1 MKMKIVADSSANLL
15 SLPDIDFG
23 LVPLHI
29 IVGENDYIDDDKID
43 LTAMQENL
51 SSYKGKTSTSS
62 PSPHEWEN
70 AFGDADVV
78 FCITITSS
86 LSGTYNSAVIA
97 KDIYEHNH
105 TGRKVYVLDSL
116 STGPEIALFI
126 EKIAELIK
134 AGFAPDDI
142 YKTLLEYK
150 DKTHLYFSLASL
162 NNFAKNGRISPV
174 IAAGIGLLG
183 VRVVGKASDEGTL
196 LPLDKCRGEKRAL
209 KKLIDHLK
217 ECGYTDGKII
227 IAHNNNEA
235 GALELKKLI
244 ENTFGIFNGT
254 IQKTRALCSYY
265 AEPGSLL
272 IGFEASLCNHKPYKD

>member
-15 SLPDIDFG
+15 ALPDIDFG
-23 LVPLHI
+23 IVPLHV
-29 IVGENDYIDDDKID
+29 IVGENDYVDDDKID
-43 LTAMQENL
+43 LTAMQEDL

-78 FCITITSS
+78 FCITITST
-86 LSGTYNSAVIA
+86 LSSAVIA
-97 KDIYEHNH
+97 KDIYEQNH
-105 TGRKVYVLDSL
+105 AGRKVYVLDSL

-142 YKTLLEYK
+142 YKALLEYK

-209 KKLIDHLK
+209 KKLI
-217 ECGYTDGKII
+217 
-227 IAHNNNEA
+227 
-235 GALELKKLI
+235 
-244 ENTFGIFNGT
+244 ENTFGIFNGK

-272 IGFEASLCNHKPYKD
+272 IGFEA

>member
-15 SLPDIDFG
+15 ALPDIDFG
-23 LVPLHI
+23 VVPLHI

-78 FCITITSS
+78 FCITVTSS

-97 KDIYEHNH
+97 KDIYEQNH
-105 TGRKVYVLDSL
+105 AGRKVYVLDSL

-162 NNFAKNGRISPV
+162 NNFAKKK
-174 IAAGIGLLG
+174 L
-183 VRVVGKASDEGTL
+183 
-196 LPLDKCRGEKRAL
+196 LDKDSLPVYICKAIVSPCSSSTKERMKYLNTLHDKNIINDAAFNSVVT
-209 KKLIDHLK
+209 KLMGPAAK
-217 ECGYTDGKII
+217 
-227 IAHNNNEA
+227 
-235 GALELKKLI
+235 
-244 ENTFGIFNGT
+244 
-254 IQKTRALCSYY
+254 
-265 AEPGSLL
+265 
-272 IGFEASLCNHKPYKD
+272 

>member
-23 LVPLHI
+23 VVPLHI

-78 FCITITSS
+78 FCITVTSS

-105 TGRKVYVLDSL
+105 TGRNCM
-116 STGPEIALFI
+116 T
-126 EKIAELIK
+126 AER
-134 AGFAPDDI
+134 I
-142 YKTLLEYK
+142 YC
-150 DKTHLYFSLASL
+150 
-162 NNFAKNGRISPV
+162 SP
-174 IAAGIGLLG
+174 
-183 VRVVGKASDEGTL
+183 
-196 LPLDKCRGEKRAL
+196 P
-209 KKLIDHLK
+209 
-217 ECGYTDGKII
+217 
-227 IAHNNNEA
+227 
-235 GALELKKLI
+235 
-244 ENTFGIFNGT
+244 T
-254 IQKTRALCSYY
+254 I
-265 AEPGSLL
+265 
-272 IGFEASLCNHKPYKD
+272 

>member
-15 SLPDIDFG
+15 ALPDIDFG
-23 LVPLHI
+23 IVPLHV
-29 IVGENDYIDDDKID
+29 IVGENDYVDDDKID
-43 LTAMQENL
+43 LTAMQKDL

-70 AFGDADVV
+70 AFGDAEVV
-78 FCITITSS
+78 FCITITST

-97 KDIYEHNH
+97 KDIYEQNH
-105 TGRKVYVLDSL
+105 AGRKVYVLDSL

-134 AGFAPDDI
+134 VGFAPDDI

-183 VRVVGKASDEGTL
+183 VRVVGKASEEGTL

-217 ECGYTDGKII
+217 ECGYTDGKIF
-227 IAHNNNEA
+227 IAHN
-235 GALELKKLI
+235 KLI
-244 ENTFGIFNGT
+244 ENTFGIFNGK

-272 IGFEASLCNHKPYKD
+272 IGFEA

>member
-23 LVPLHI
+23 VVPLHI

-97 KDIYEHNH
+97 RACLKNI
-105 TGRKVYVLDSL
+105 L
-116 STGPEIALFI
+116 S
-126 EKIAELIK
+126 
-134 AGFAPDDI
+134 
-142 YKTLLEYK
+142 
-150 DKTHLYFSLASL
+150 
-162 NNFAKNGRISPV
+162 
-174 IAAGIGLLG
+174 
-183 VRVVGKASDEGTL
+183 
-196 LPLDKCRGEKRAL
+196 
-209 KKLIDHLK
+209 
-217 ECGYTDGKII
+217 
-227 IAHNNNEA
+227 
-235 GALELKKLI
+235 
-244 ENTFGIFNGT
+244 
-254 IQKTRALCSYY
+254 CS
-265 AEPGSLL
+265 
-272 IGFEASLCNHKPYKD
+272 F

>member
-15 SLPDIDFG
+15 ALPDIDFG
-23 LVPLHI
+23 VVPLHI

-70 AFGDADVV
+70 TFGDADVV

-162 NNFAKNGRISPV
+162 NNFAKN
-174 IAAGIGLLG
+174 
-183 VRVVGKASDEGTL
+183 
-196 LPLDKCRGEKRAL
+196 
-209 KKLIDHLK
+209 
-217 ECGYTDGKII
+217 
-227 IAHNNNEA
+227 
-235 GALELKKLI
+235 
-244 ENTFGIFNGT
+244 
-254 IQKTRALCSYY
+254 
-265 AEPGSLL
+265 
-272 IGFEASLCNHKPYKD
+272 

>member
-1 MKMKIVADSSANLL
+1 M
-15 SLPDIDFG
+15 
-23 LVPLHI
+23 
-29 IVGENDYIDDDKID
+29 GECVWRCRCC
-43 LTAMQENL
+43 L
-51 SSYKGKTSTSS
+51 
-62 PSPHEWEN
+62 
-70 AFGDADVV
+70 
-78 FCITITSS
+78 CITITSS

-174 IAAGIGLLG
+174 IAAGIGLLESESLG
-183 VRVVGKASDEGTL
+183 RQVMKEL
-196 LPLDKCRGEKRAL
+196 YCRLTNAEV
-209 KKLIDHLK
+209 KKEH
-217 ECGYTDGKII
+217 
-227 IAHNNNEA
+227 
-235 GALELKKLI
+235 
-244 ENTFGIFNGT
+244 
-254 IQKTRALCSYY
+254 
-265 AEPGSLL
+265 
-272 IGFEASLCNHKPYKD
+272 

>member
-23 LVPLHI
+23 VVPLHI
-29 IVGENDYIDDDKID
+29 IVGEND
-43 LTAMQENL
+43 
-51 SSYKGKTSTSS
+51 YKGKTSTSS

-162 NNFAKNGRISPV
+162 NNFAKKQAVHRKAS
-174 IAAGIGLLG
+174 
-183 VRVVGKASDEGTL
+183 VRV
-196 LPLDKCRGEKRAL
+196 RA
-209 KKLIDHLK
+209 
-217 ECGYTDGKII
+217 
-227 IAHNNNEA
+227 
-235 GALELKKLI
+235 
-244 ENTFGIFNGT
+244 
-254 IQKTRALCSYY
+254 
-265 AEPGSLL
+265 
-272 IGFEASLCNHKPYKD
+272 

>member
-23 LVPLHI
+23 VVPLHI

-97 KDIYEHNH
+97 KDIYEQNH

-162 NNFAKNGRISPV
+162 NNFANTSS
-174 IAAGIGLLG
+174 LTQ
-183 VRVVGKASDEGTL
+183 S
-196 LPLDKCRGEKRAL
+196 
-209 KKLIDHLK
+209 
-217 ECGYTDGKII
+217 II
-227 IAHNNNEA
+227 LFYN
-235 GALELKKLI
+235 
-244 ENTFGIFNGT
+244 
-254 IQKTRALCSYY
+254 
-265 AEPGSLL
+265 
-272 IGFEASLCNHKPYKD
+272 

>member
-1 MKMKIVADSSANLL
+1 MTNTYVWFTILFDKFFKTDIKVFKTIHGGYIWNEIVADSSANLL

-23 LVPLHI
+23 VVPLHI

-126 EKIAELIK
+126 EK
-134 AGFAPDDI
+134 
-142 YKTLLEYK
+142 
-150 DKTHLYFSLASL
+150 
-162 NNFAKNGRISPV
+162 
-174 IAAGIGLLG
+174 
-183 VRVVGKASDEGTL
+183 
-196 LPLDKCRGEKRAL
+196 
-209 KKLIDHLK
+209 
-217 ECGYTDGKII
+217 
-227 IAHNNNEA
+227 
-235 GALELKKLI
+235 
-244 ENTFGIFNGT
+244 
-254 IQKTRALCSYY
+254 
-265 AEPGSLL
+265 
-272 IGFEASLCNHKPYKD
+272 

>member
-1 MKMKIVADSSANLL
+1 M
-15 SLPDIDFG
+15 
-23 LVPLHI
+23 
-29 IVGENDYIDDDKID
+29 GE
-43 LTAMQENL
+43 
-51 SSYKGKTSTSS
+51 
-62 PSPHEWEN
+62 
-70 AFGDADVV
+70 
-78 FCITITSS
+78 
-86 LSGTYNSAVIA
+86 
-97 KDIYEHNH
+97 
-105 TGRKVYVLDSL
+105 R
-116 STGPEIALFI
+116 
-126 EKIAELIK
+126 IK